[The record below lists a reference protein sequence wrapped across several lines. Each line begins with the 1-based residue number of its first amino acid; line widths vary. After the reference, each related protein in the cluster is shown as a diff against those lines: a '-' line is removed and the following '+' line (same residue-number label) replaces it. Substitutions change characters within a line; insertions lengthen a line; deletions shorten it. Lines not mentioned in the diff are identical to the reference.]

1 MGCIFSRSL
10 FVSFWCSFRSC
21 IFLSK
26 IFLVFEGLRRVE
38 RIVNAVHF
46 LTFFIPFFL
55 YRFRGISSDLKES
68 LMGCTFSH
76 SLQPFHRF
84 YSRLVPVHPLAT
96 IPQSHSLRSFFLQF
110 FLYLFVCIFFYKK
123 MRVQKYKAVKYSRIV
138 GVHPLATTPWPRF
151 ICLLFFVCFL
161 LLVFLFLIL
170 KWY

>member
-96 IPQSHSLRSFFLQF
+96 IPWSHSLRSFFLQF
-110 FLYLFVCIFFYKK
+110 FCIFLFVFFSIKK
-123 MRVQKYKAVKYSRIV
+123 CAYRNIKQ
-138 GVHPLATTPWPRF
+138 
-151 ICLLFFVCFL
+151 
-161 LLVFLFLIL
+161 
-170 KWY
+170 